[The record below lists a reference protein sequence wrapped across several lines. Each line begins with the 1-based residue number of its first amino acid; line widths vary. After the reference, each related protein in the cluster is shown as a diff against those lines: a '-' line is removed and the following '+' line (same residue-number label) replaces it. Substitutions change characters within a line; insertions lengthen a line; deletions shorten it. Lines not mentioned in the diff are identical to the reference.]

1 MGLHVGGF
9 IVWRGVLVAREPAS
23 RSVDKTSLSA
33 SRNADRL
40 RNGLLRSVGARC
52 LRVACPGPAA
62 AHGCRSLVQVLWLAY
77 GSARQAAR
85 SSETAIAFAG
95 AGRASTETDIAFAG
109 AKWAFLV
116 QFSGA
121 EVMPVS
127 RLPCWRRAV
136 VLSVSM
142 SPCCCASCAKK
153 FALRGL
159 MWVCARNSSPCA
171 LKTAKIRHFCACWES
186 FFAEMQLEG
195 LCWANSFACAAR
207 EEARLGL
214 VVSCYA
220 LSAADSSRV
229 TSPCTLGG

>member
-1 MGLHVGGF
+1 MAVFWLRLTTFVT
-9 IVWRGVLVAREPAS
+9 GVLPRRCES
-23 RSVDKTSLSA
+23 RWFDDVCNGYCPRVPQSGPVGQVG
-33 SRNADRL
+33 RL
-40 RNGLLRSVGARC
+40 
-52 LRVACPGPAA
+52 
-62 AHGCRSLVQVLWLAY
+62 
-77 GSARQAAR
+77 
-85 SSETAIAFAG
+85 SETVIAFARSCSCG
-95 AGRASTETDIAFAG
+95 IETVVAFACLYLCGIETAIAFAG
-109 AKWAFLV
+109 AKWAFLSR
-116 QFSGA
+116 FSGA

>member
-1 MGLHVGGF
+1 MVLCGPT
-9 IVWRGVLVAREPAS
+9 GVAGTAAWPYRPGV
-23 RSVDKTSLSA
+23 
-33 SRNADRL
+33 RL
-40 RNGLLRSVGARC
+40 
-52 LRVACPGPAA
+52 
-62 AHGCRSLVQVLWLAY
+62 
-77 GSARQAAR
+77 
-85 SSETAIAFAG
+85 SETAIAFARSCSCG
-95 AGRASTETDIAFAG
+95 IETVVAFACLYLCGIETAIAFAG

-195 LCWANSFACAAR
+195 LCWANSFACAA
-207 EEARLGL
+207 EKRLGSASSS
-214 VVSCYA
+214 VV
-220 LSAADSSRV
+220 
-229 TSPCTLGG
+229 TP